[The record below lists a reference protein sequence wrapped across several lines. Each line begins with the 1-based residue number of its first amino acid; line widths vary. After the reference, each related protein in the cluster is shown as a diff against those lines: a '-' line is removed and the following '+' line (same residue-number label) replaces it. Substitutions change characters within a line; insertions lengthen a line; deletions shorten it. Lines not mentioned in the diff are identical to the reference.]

1 MQLRGISLYMHAS
14 RKTTFEGPKW
24 NKEIRLAGCSEQQI
38 RRKYLGRP
46 IERAYL
52 WGYHMSKLVGESP
65 RLQAPAE
72 AAQADG
78 EHGTNEKEGE
88 NFTPRVACALS
99 CRRASSACQG
109 SVTDVC
115 KKAYIQSIRHGQFL
129 WRPRRETNRKVCT
142 YLVVSVQLVGE
153 GSGGQVENNHKLS
166 LRDPTL
172 Q

>member
-1 MQLRGISLYMHAS
+1 
-14 RKTTFEGPKW
+14 
-24 NKEIRLAGCSEQQI
+24 
-38 RRKYLGRP
+38 
-46 IERAYL
+46 
-52 WGYHMSKLVGESP
+52 MSKLGESP